1 MKTKVLI
8 AVAWMAFLA
17 LPAFGQ
23 APGGG
28 AADDAAA
35 DDAGLSDPLGELL
48 TPEELAQFLKE
59 ARIRRLA
66 MEREH
71 VIKELDD
78 GFLFDPAKVKTAIA
92 NIRAKPLNTWT
103 DNADRITK
111 AFALVEGRF
120 ARACALSDKR
130 DFANAAAALKPL
142 ISERDTTYLAAA
154 KRFRYAEAL
163 AAAGRDEEA
172 VEAFTDLVKAMPDR
186 FSFSSLALLRAAEV
200 YEKMHRRMYAMTLY
214 KLWVDSFGLLDPEMA
229 ETLGKRVDRI
239 AADYKDPL
247 GTLSKKMG
255 EVEQRLAKVDSGRQ
269 TQKKE
274 KEIIAMLDDL
284 IATAEEQSGGG
295 QGQGKGKDQKKG
307 GKKGGGQ
314 GQGQGQGKG
323 KGPPS
328 GIAEPSSPAMVSRL
342 VGGATLRPHGLSQ
355 ERPADGDDD
364 WGKLP
369 PYERQKLLEG
379 FKESMPERY
388 RDLMRDYYRRC
399 ARDR

>member
-1 MKTKVLI
+1 MKAKILI
-8 AVAWMAFLA
+8 AAAWMGFLA

-23 APGGG
+23 APGG
-28 AADDAAA
+28 AAA
-35 DDAGLSDPLGELL
+35 DETGLSDPLGELL
-48 TPEELAQFLKE
+48 TEEELAQFLKE

-71 VIKELDD
+71 VIKELDE
-78 GFLFDPAKVKTAIA
+78 GFLFDPAKVKTAVK
-92 NIRAKPLNTWT
+92 NIRANPRNTWA
-103 DNADRITK
+103 DNADRISK

-120 ARACALSDKR
+120 ARACALSEKR

-142 ISERDTTYLAAA
+142 ISERDTSYLAAA

-163 AAAGRDEEA
+163 AAAGRDEDA
-172 VEAFTDLVKAMPDR
+172 VEAFTDLVKVMPDR

-214 KLWVDSFGLLDPEMA
+214 KLWVDSFGLLDPKMA

-255 EVEQRLAKVDSGRQ
+255 QVEQRLVKVDSGRQ
-269 TQKKE
+269 TQKTE

-284 IATAEEQSGGG
+284 IATAEEQSSGG
-295 QGQGKGKDQKKG
+295 GQGKGKGKGQKKG
-307 GKKGGGQ
+307 GKKGGGK
-314 GQGQGQGKG
+314 GKGAGEGQGKG

-328 GIAEPSSPAMVSRL
+328 GIGQPSSPAMVSRL